1 MIGRRAKYCLAGLS
15 GIVLIVLIS
24 LLTTMVCSFYG
35 LCVFQRPMESVS
47 ASEGL
52 GVIGVIVTVVGL
64 VAAFAIVV
72 MAIDA
77 FAISNTVGENA
88 RKVKASLESL
98 EDIEARLDKAK
109 LVLNAVSFV
118 AREVDH
124 ACDEEG
130 HVYAMIQRLAR
141 KVDFSDE
148 LKEQVLGGQQALRKR
163 RARLGATRG
172 VIAKLNDEEDT
183 KDLSSAIVELQQYA
197 QSGDQESQAVLDFL
211 KSLGIDTSL

>member
-1 MIGRRAKYCLAGLS
+1 MIGLRAKYCLAGS
-15 GIVLIVLIS
+15 IGILLVVLIS
-24 LLTTMVCSFYG
+24 LLTTTICSFYG
-35 LCVFQRPMESVS
+35 LCVFPRPMDSVS

-88 RKVKASLESL
+88 RQVKASLESL

-109 LVLNAVSFV
+109 LVLDAVSFV

-141 KVDFSDE
+141 QVDFSEE
-148 LKEQVLGGQQALRKR
+148 LKEQVLSGQQALRKR

-172 VIAKLNDEEDT
+172 VIAQLNDEKDT
-183 KDLSSAIVELQQYA
+183 KDLSSAIVELQQFA
-197 QSGDQESQAVLDFL
+197 EDGDQESQAVLDFL
-211 KSLGIDTSL
+211 KRLGIDTSL